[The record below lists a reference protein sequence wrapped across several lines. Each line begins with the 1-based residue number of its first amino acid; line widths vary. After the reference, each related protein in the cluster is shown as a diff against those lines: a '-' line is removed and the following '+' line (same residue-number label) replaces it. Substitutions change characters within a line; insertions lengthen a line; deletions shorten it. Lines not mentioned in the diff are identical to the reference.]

1 MNFSQQAKECNYQ
14 TCCNFGW
21 LIPITNYY
29 NVTSY
34 ITVVTLR
41 KKNQI
46 LATRISEMAGAI
58 FFKLECGLPYLAGTS
73 VATLV
78 SIG

>member
-14 TCCNFGW
+14 TCYNFGW

-34 ITVVTLR
+34 ITVVTLIYCIAYGAPFVS
-41 KKNQI
+41 QFSYI
-46 LATRISEMAGAI
+46 LWIQKTKIYSI
-58 FFKLECGLPYLAGTS
+58 FTS
-73 VATLV
+73 
-78 SIG
+78 